1 MPIAASAWIH
11 RDGLRTSATEC
22 ALLKVESHHRFG
34 GFRCRDSNHH
44 NSTLW
49 QHAIVRRDRA
59 NMGSW
64 RSCWGCPVISVVA
77 GRNARFKKASGLSS
91 FGFGGTNAHVT
102 CKSSEE
108 VVETKA
114 GQLTKPRHVVVW

>member
-1 MPIAASAWIH
+1 
-11 RDGLRTSATEC
+11 
-22 ALLKVESHHRFG
+22 
-34 GFRCRDSNHH
+34 
-44 NSTLW
+44 
-49 QHAIVRRDRA
+49 
-59 NMGSW
+59 MGSW
-64 RSCWGCPVISVVA
+64 RDPVGGVPSLPIVA

-114 GQLTKPRHVVVW
+114 GQ